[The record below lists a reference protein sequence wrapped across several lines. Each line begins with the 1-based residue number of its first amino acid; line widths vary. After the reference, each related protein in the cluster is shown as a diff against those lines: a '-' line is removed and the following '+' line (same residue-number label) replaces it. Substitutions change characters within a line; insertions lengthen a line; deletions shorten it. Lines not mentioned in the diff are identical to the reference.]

1 MYYKQKY
8 IESIETLKSNI
19 NGLSSDEAKKRL
31 EEHGYNELKEGVK
44 VPTWKLFLES
54 FTDPLVIILLIGID
68 QLIKNWAL
76 NVLRYKGAISVI
88 ENVFNLTYVE
98 NRGAAFGLFQNN
110 QIIFIVVALIASIVG
125 LYALHSKKINS
136 KICKTSIMLI
146 IAGALGNLIDRIRL
160 DFVVDYFDFV
170 FIWNYVFNL
179 ADCFIVVGTI
189 LLCLYVLIKSD
200 KTEKK

>member
-1 MYYKQKY
+1 MY
-8 IESIETLKSNI
+8 E
-19 NGLSSDEAKKRL
+19 
-31 EEHGYNELKEGVK
+31 
-44 VPTWKLFLES
+44 
-54 FTDPLVIILLIGID
+54 LVIILLIGID

-146 IAGALGNLIDRIRL
+146 IAGSLGNLIDRIRL

-200 KTEKK
+200 KTEKE

>member
-1 MYYKQKY
+1 MYNN
-8 IESIETLKSNI
+8 NI
-19 NGLSSDEAKKRL
+19 YLSGRKKIL
-31 EEHGYNELKEGVK
+31 IYELI
-44 VPTWKLFLES
+44 
-54 FTDPLVIILLIGID
+54 IILLIGID
-68 QLIKNWAL
+68 QISKLLAL
-76 NVLRYKGAISVI
+76 NYLKDIRSIPI
-88 ENVFNLTYVE
+88 IQNVFHLTYVE
-98 NRGAAFGLFQNN
+98 NRGAAFGMFQNN

-200 KTEKK
+200 KTEKE

>member
-1 MYYKQKY
+1 MY
-8 IESIETLKSNI
+8 E
-19 NGLSSDEAKKRL
+19 
-31 EEHGYNELKEGVK
+31 
-44 VPTWKLFLES
+44 
-54 FTDPLVIILLIGID
+54 LVIILLIGID

-146 IAGALGNLIDRIRL
+146 ITGALGNLIDRIRL

-200 KTEKK
+200 KTEKE

>member
-1 MYYKQKY
+1 MY
-8 IESIETLKSNI
+8 E
-19 NGLSSDEAKKRL
+19 
-31 EEHGYNELKEGVK
+31 
-44 VPTWKLFLES
+44 
-54 FTDPLVIILLIGID
+54 LVIILLIGID

-125 LYALHSKKINS
+125 LYALHSKKIKS

-146 IAGALGNLIDRIRL
+146 IARALGNLIDRIRL

-200 KTEKK
+200 KTEKE

>member
-1 MYYKQKY
+1 MY
-8 IESIETLKSNI
+8 E
-19 NGLSSDEAKKRL
+19 
-31 EEHGYNELKEGVK
+31 
-44 VPTWKLFLES
+44 
-54 FTDPLVIILLIGID
+54 LVIILLIGID

-88 ENVFNLTYVE
+88 ENVFNLTSVE

-125 LYALHSKKINS
+125 LYALH
-136 KICKTSIMLI
+136 SIMLI

-200 KTEKK
+200 KTEKE